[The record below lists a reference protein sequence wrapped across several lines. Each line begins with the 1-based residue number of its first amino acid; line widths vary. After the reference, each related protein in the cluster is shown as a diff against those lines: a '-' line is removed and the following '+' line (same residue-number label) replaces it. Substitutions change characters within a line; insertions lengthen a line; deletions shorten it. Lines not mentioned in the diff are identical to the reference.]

1 MIYTPFLPDR
11 GYLSVLLAKQ
21 SGQRNSQQHVNT
33 EKQTK
38 IQQIPS
44 VLLLPMPIRLA
55 RKSVLCWRNET
66 PTTVSRLSV
75 DLQQQPPSQ
84 LFYFLCTASLLR
96 RRNSVSPLLCAL
108 ISRNFDSSVSLAFS
122 SMPLKGLIH
131 WLILDTRRP
140 ANRDGPIGLK
150 LNGKRDGL
158 SETGNDQTGILS
170 GFHAVRLPRQPD

>member
-1 MIYTPFLPDR
+1 
-11 GYLSVLLAKQ
+11 
-21 SGQRNSQQHVNT
+21 
-33 EKQTK
+33 
-38 IQQIPS
+38 
-44 VLLLPMPIRLA
+44 MPIRLA

-96 RRNSVSPLLCAL
+96 RRNSVSSLLCAL
-108 ISRNFDSSVSLAFS
+108 ISRNFDSSVSLALS

-131 WLILDTRRP
+131 WLILDTQRP

-150 LNGKRDGL
+150 LTQWKARRILGDGKL
-158 SETGNDQTGILS
+158 IILAFCPASTLS
-170 GFHAVRLPRQPD
+170 GFHASQTKWL